1 MKRMIGPIAK
11 HWFPAALVVLALSA
25 IPGYILVAL
34 RLVGLDGWI
43 NKWLAENF
51 DISYEL
57 RINEWA
63 ALFLLLLPIVLVIL
77 YFLKL
82 KRKPLQVPSTFLW
95 KKSIEDL
102 HVNTL
107 FQWLRN
113 NVLLVLQ
120 LCALLFLIY
129 SVLGLR
135 FHGAVGSGKHY
146 ILLIDNSASM
156 SATDV
161 EPNRLEWAKREAL
174 RAIDAASDS
183 DVGMVLVFNSKASTL
198 QTYTND
204 KEKLRAA
211 VQSIKPTERPT
222 RIEEALALA
231 ESLANPVRSTEDSA
245 SQPTDV
251 LEDQKRTFV
260 QTRGTKTQVHL
271 YSDGRFAKLSE
282 TTLAG
287 LNARLAGN
295 ASALGNLNLRYR
307 MAGKRETP
315 GDTDNLA
322 IVGLNVLRR
331 PMQQDKIEGPA
342 KTPEEQ
348 KKREE
353 LARQLAS
360 LQQLFAYV
368 RAANLRA
375 KEATANLKLDVY
387 IDGRLAYPLQRTV
400 RLTARKFTEGT
411 DTSDEIDEPGEM
423 RANDGR
429 FVLPPIDPRQNVTLH
444 AYLEKVGDAFPL
456 DDQAWLA
463 LGTTRKAKILI
474 VGRPN
479 PVLDAFFD
487 QEGTR
492 KIADAERIAAS
503 DLTTDKYR
511 KIARSG
517 DADLVIFDRC
527 APDDETDMP
536 LANTYFIDQVP
547 PPWRRSDKKLKNP
560 LLMPSKQQH
569 PLLRHITT
577 IWDART
583 HEAFVFDVKK
593 DLDAKAAEQFD
604 LPDGDAKKRNLPAIA
619 RVIETSNQA
628 SLLFTL
634 PRGPH
639 SDLVQTFALM
649 NDKEELVSDWPL
661 QTSFPLFLR
670 NVLYTLGNV
679 DDSVRAISVAPGE
692 PVVLR
697 PEAGFRAI
705 DLTQPGNKKVQ
716 LARGERSGIVFSDTE
731 KTGIYR
737 YQAGDKAAPAKDGA
751 AVAQP
756 VRAFAVNLLD
766 INESNIEP
774 REAIHIGTERIA
786 TDEEKMQTREIWKWI
801 LLLAVLLLSVEWFVY
816 QRRIAV

>member
-1 MKRMIGPIAK
+1 MKRLFAPIAR
-11 HWFPAALVVLALSA
+11 HWFPIALVVLALSA

-34 RLVGLDGWI
+34 RLFGLDGWI
-43 NKWLAENF
+43 NGILANQF

-63 ALFLLLLPIVLVIL
+63 ALFLLALPIVLVIL

-102 HVNTL
+102 HVNSL

-129 SVLGLR
+129 SILGLR
-135 FHGAVGSGKHY
+135 FHGAVGTRKHY

-161 EPNRLEWAKREAL
+161 EPSRLEWAKREAL
-174 RAIDAASDS
+174 REIDAASDT
-183 DVGMVLVFNSKASTL
+183 DIGMVLVFNSKASTL
-198 QTYTND
+198 QSYTND

-211 VQSIKPTERPT
+211 VQSIHPTERPT

-231 ESLANPVRSTEDSA
+231 ESLANPVRSTEDTA
-245 SQPTDV
+245 SQPDDV

-260 QTRGTKTQVHL
+260 QTRGTPTLVHL
-271 YSDGRFAKLSE
+271 YSDGRFTKLSE
-282 TTLAG
+282 ATLAG

-295 ASALGNLNLRYR
+295 AGALGNLNLRYR
-307 MAGKRETP
+307 MAGKRTTP
-315 GDTDNLA
+315 GDSDNLA
-322 IVGLNVLRR
+322 IVSLNVLRR
-331 PMQQDKIEGPA
+331 PIRQDNLQAKA

-348 KKREE
+348 KRLEE
-353 LARQLAS
+353 NARRNAS

-368 RAANLRA
+368 RVANFRA
-375 KEATANLKLDVY
+375 KASTALLKLDVH
-387 IDGRLAYPLQRTV
+387 IDGKLAYPLQRTIK
-400 RLTARKFTEGT
+400 LTAREFTKGT
-411 DTSDEIDEPGEM
+411 ETSDELDKPGEM

-444 AYLEKVGDAFPL
+444 AYLDNVGDAFPL

-463 LGTTRKAKILI
+463 LGTTRKAKIVI
-474 VGRPN
+474 VGRRN
-479 PVLDAFFD
+479 PVLDAFFN
-487 QEGTR
+487 QEATR
-492 KIADAERIAAS
+492 KIADTEHIDAS
-503 DLTTDKYR
+503 DLATEKYR
-511 KIARSG
+511 KLARGG
-517 DADLVIFDRC
+517 DADLVIFDGC
-527 APDDETDMP
+527 APAEEADMP
-536 LANTYFIDQVP
+536 LANTYFVDAVP
-547 PPWRRSDKKLKNP
+547 PPWKRSDKRLKNP

-569 PLLRHITT
+569 VLLRHITT

-593 DLDAKAAEQFD
+593 DLDPKVAELFD
-604 LPDGDAKKRNLPAIA
+604 LPDGDAKKRHLPAIT
-619 RVIETSNQA
+619 RVIETSNQTA
-628 SLLFTL
+628 LLFTL

-639 SDLVQTFALM
+639 TDLVQTFALM
-649 NDKEELVSDWPL
+649 NEKGELVSDWPL

-670 NVLYTLGNV
+670 NLLYSLGNV

-697 PEAGFRAI
+697 PEAGFRTI
-705 DLTQPGNKKVQ
+705 DLTPPGKKRLQ
-716 LARGERSGIVFSDTE
+716 LSRGDRSEIVFSDTE

-737 YQAGDKAAPAKDGA
+737 YQAAEKADPVKEE
-751 AVAQP
+751 AVTAQP

-774 REAIHIGTERIA
+774 RETINIGSERV
-786 TDEEKMQTREIWKWI
+786 TTGQEKLATREIWKWI
-801 LLLAVLLLSVEWFVY
+801 LLLSVLLLTLEWFVY